1 MKSILLMFALI
12 VAAVALGDEYH
23 TFTSQDGQTVT
34 AKIMAVSSYTGKIKL
49 ERETGKQ
56 VWVSMDMLSSEDQ
69 AFIQAWGEKKS
80 MPKTPKPKEP
90 GEEESEGTEA
100 KMLTKTEIRNIAK
113 QYKKAWERKDY
124 VLWSSLLE
132 MHKGHHLLNE
142 RTFNSHDVKS
152 VMLRTIDRVSDGYN
166 IDVEYNMKVPKN
178 FQTES
183 SGTAGLMREHHG
195 WLQILPDGR
204 IKYTPIL
211 FKHPMYAAMDNLHD
225 MFPYCARA
233 SNLPEKEY
241 MRVVNNGINNLK
253 RMGIPCFG
261 YDIKNSESKRNAT
274 AKLIL
279 SWMIYNSDRWD
290 ETEPK
295 IACPE
300 DVFKAKLLQ
309 IKKIK

>member
-34 AKIMAVSSYTGKIKL
+34 AKIMAVSSYTGKVKL

-56 VWVSMDMLSSEDQ
+56 VWVSMDMFSSEDQ

-90 GEEESEGTEA
+90 GEEESEATEA
-100 KMLTKTEIRNIAK
+100 TMLTKTEIRNIAN
-113 QYKKAWERKDY
+113 QYEEAWERKDY
-124 VLWSSLLE
+124 ALWSSLLE
-132 MHKGHHLLNE
+132 IHKGHHLLNE
-142 RTFNSHDVKS
+142 RTFNSHEVKS
-152 VMLRTIDRVSDGYN
+152 VMLRTIHRSVDGHN
-166 IDVEYNMKVPKN
+166 IDVEYNMKVPKTAA
-178 FQTES
+178 TELR
-183 SGTAGLMREHHG
+183 GTAGLTYEYHG

-204 IKYTPIL
+204 IKYTPIV
-211 FKHPMYAAMDNLHD
+211 FQHPMYTAMDNLYD
-225 MFPYCARA
+225 MFPY
-233 SNLPEKEY
+233 
-241 MRVVNNGINNLK
+241 NGRGGTPVKKRQEIIRNGVNNLK

-261 YDIKNSESKRNAT
+261 YKVKNSESKRNAT

-279 SWMIYNSDRWD
+279 DWMIDKSDSWD
-290 ETEPK
+290 ETDPK
-295 IACPE
+295 IPCPE
-300 DVFKAKLLQ
+300 DMFKAKLLR